1 VFGKD
6 GKQDPNTRDTSFIAC
21 YQNVG
26 LYANDAIFSKQT
38 KKQFNTCHNINL
50 LYFHASILKEQPT
63 IMAEVILMP
72 RLSDTMTEGVIAAWH
87 KKVGDTVNKGDL
99 LAEIE
104 TDKATMELESYQQGT
119 LLHLGTNPGG
129 KLQVNDLL
137 AIIGKAGEDVSA
149 EIAKHSGGG
158 TAAPAAEAPKTETAP
173 AKEEP
178 KAPET
183 KSATDAPAA
192 PAVNTDDAVLMPRLS
207 DTMTEGVIAGWQ
219 KNVGDTVKKG
229 DVLADI
235 ETDKATMELESYKDG
250 ILLFQGAKAGEKIQV
265 NDLLCIIGK
274 EGTDVNAIVAAVKDG
289 TKAEESPKTE
299 SPKEAAPAA
308 STGTV
313 KEGPT
318 AKEAAPTQEVVN
330 EGRIFASP
338 LAKKIAADKGIDL
351 KFVKGTGEN
360 GRITRTDLENYKPQE
375 SPKTESPKDATNP
388 ATQQPAT
395 NNAPAG
401 VVSFDEVP
409 VSQMRKV
416 IAKRLSESLFT
427 APHFYLT
434 MSIDMDAA
442 VAART
447 KLNENAKVK
456 ISFNDLVLKA
466 TAVALK
472 QHPKVNS
479 SWLGDKIRYN
489 HHINIGVAVAVD
501 EGLLVPVVRFA
512 DTLSLS
518 QITTQVKDFAQ
529 KAKDKK
535 LQPADWE
542 GSTFTI
548 SNLGMFGIDQFTAI
562 INPPDACILAVGGI
576 SQVPVV
582 KNGAVVPGN
591 VMKVTLSC
599 DHRVVDGATG
609 AAFLQTLKSLLEEP
623 LRMLV

>member
-1 VFGKD
+1 
-6 GKQDPNTRDTSFIAC
+6 
-21 YQNVG
+21 
-26 LYANDAIFSKQT
+26 
-38 KKQFNTCHNINL
+38 
-50 LYFHASILKEQPT
+50 
-63 IMAEVILMP
+63 MAEVILTP

-87 KKVGDTVNKGDL
+87 KKVGETVSKGDL

-104 TDKATMELESYQQGT
+104 TDKATMELESYQNGT
-119 LLHLGTNPGG
+119 LLHIGTPNGG

-137 AIIGKAGEDVSA
+137 AIIGKAGEDVTALVAQHDGSA
-149 EIAKHSGGG
+149 TSTVHVE
-158 TAAPAAEAPKTETAP
+158 APAAVAIKTEVKNDTPTSTATTTIDVS
-173 AKEEP
+173 AMEE
-178 KAPET
+178 
-183 KSATDAPAA
+183 
-192 PAVNTDDAVLMPRLS
+192 VVLMPRLS

-219 KNVGDTVKKG
+219 KNVGDIVKKG
-229 DVLADI
+229 EVLADI

-250 ILLFQGAKAGEKIQV
+250 VLLYQGAKAGEKILV

-274 EGTDVNAIVAAVKDG
+274 EGLDVNAVVAAIKSGASSTTATQATEALAEVP
-289 TKAEESPKTE
+289 KAVTTTVT
-299 SPKEAAPAA
+299 AP
-308 STGTV
+308 V
-313 KEGPT
+313 
-318 AKEAAPTQEVVN
+318 QLVEVVN

-338 LAKKIAADKGIDL
+338 LAKKLAADKGIDL
-351 KFVKGTGEN
+351 KYVKGTGDG
-360 GRITRTDLENYKPQE
+360 GRITRTDVEAYTP
-375 SPKTESPKDATNP
+375 TATVATP
-388 ATQQPAT
+388 ATSAVQE
-395 NNAPAG
+395 
-401 VVSFDEVP
+401 VVKTTTPIVQASGIESFDEVP

-416 IAKRLSESLFT
+416 IARRLSESLFT

-447 KLNENAKVK
+447 KLNADGKTK

-489 HHINIGVAVAVD
+489 HHVNIGVAVAVD

-512 DTLSLS
+512 DTLSLT
-518 QITTQVKDFAQ
+518 QITAQVKEYAQ

-535 LQPADWE
+535 LQPSDWE

-548 SNLGMFGIDQFTAI
+548 SNLGMYGIDQFTAI

-591 VMKVTLSC
+591 IMKVTLSC

-609 AAFLQTLKSLLEEP
+609 SAFLQTLKSLLEEP
-623 LRMLV
+623 LRMML

>member
-1 VFGKD
+1 
-6 GKQDPNTRDTSFIAC
+6 
-21 YQNVG
+21 
-26 LYANDAIFSKQT
+26 
-38 KKQFNTCHNINL
+38 
-50 LYFHASILKEQPT
+50 
-63 IMAEVILMP
+63 MAEVILMP
-72 RLSDTMTEGVIAAWH
+72 RLSDTMTEGVIAGWH
-87 KKVGDTVNKGDL
+87 KQVGDTVKKGDL

-104 TDKATMELESYQQGT
+104 TDKATMELESYQEGV
-119 LLHLGTNPGG
+119 LLHLGIATGG

-137 AIIGKAGEDVSA
+137 AIIGKAGEDVTA
-149 EIAKHSGGG
+149 LVAQHSGGG
-158 TAAPAAEAPKTETAP
+158 SAAPTQEVAQAAAIPSAPTAAAPAASGIDISTM
-173 AKEEP
+173 EEI
-178 KAPET
+178 
-183 KSATDAPAA
+183 
-192 PAVNTDDAVLMPRLS
+192 VLMPRLS
-207 DTMTEGVIAGWQ
+207 DTMTEGVIAGWN

-229 DVLADI
+229 EVLADI

-250 ILLFQGAKAGEKIQV
+250 VLLYQGAKPGEKIQV

-274 EGTDVNAIVAAVKDG
+274 EGLDINAIVAAVKAG
-289 TKAEESPKTE
+289 GNATETAPAPTTAPTKAETAPVAAVTT
-299 SPKEAAPAA
+299 AAPI
-308 STGTV
+308 
-313 KEGPT
+313 
-318 AKEAAPTQEVVN
+318 VVN

-338 LAKKIAADKGIDL
+338 LAKKLAADKGIDL
-351 KFVKGTGEN
+351 KYVQGSGEN
-360 GRITRTDLENYKPQE
+360 GRIVKADIDNYSPAATSTTSPVVIPTKEE
-375 SPKTESPKDATNP
+375 SAPTNY
-388 ATQQPAT
+388 A
-395 NNAPAG
+395 APVVPSG
-401 VVSFDEVP
+401 TVSFDEVP
-409 VSQMRKV
+409 VSQMRKT
-416 IAKRLSESLFT
+416 IARRLSESLFT

-442 VAART
+442 VAARA
-447 KLNENAKVK
+447 KMNENAKVK

-466 TAVALK
+466 TALALK

-479 SWLGDKIRYN
+479 SWLGDKIRFN

-512 DTLSLS
+512 DGLSLS
-518 QITTQVKDFAQ
+518 QIAVQVKDYAQ

-535 LQPADWE
+535 LQPSDWE

-576 SQVPVV
+576 AQVPVV